1 MVALASGD
9 LGAAQTAAALDLD
22 AAGAHSHGAAHGVL
36 HRTAEADALL
46 KLLRDVLGNQLSVR
60 VGRADLDDGE
70 SHRLA
75 DELFHFLAILLDRFA
90 ALADHDAGSGAVN
103 VDADLGGI
111 ALDLNGGDAG
121 GIEGLL
127 EILTNL
133 VVFNDQIADLFFSGV
148 PSGIPVFNN
157 ADAQAVRIYFLSHN
171 SASFPQSLSATAIM
185 MWLVRLLIRYIRPC
199 ARGMP
204 RFRIGPAPT

>member
-1 MVALASGD
+1 MFAS
-9 LGAAQTAAALDLD
+9 AKTAAALDLD

-60 VGRADLDDGE
+60 VGRTDLDDGE

-75 DELFHFLAILLDRFA
+75 DELFHFLAQTLDLLA

-103 VDADLGGI
+103 VNTNLGGI
-111 ALDLNGGDAG
+111 ALDLNGGDTG

-127 EILTNL
+127 EILADL
-133 VVFNDQIADLFFSGV
+133 VVFNDQIADLFFWPCGFTFC
-148 PSGIPVFNN
+148 PIILP
-157 ADAQAVRIYFLSHN
+157 
-171 SASFPQSLSATAIM
+171 PSLS
-185 MWLVRLLIRYIRPC
+185 LSQ
-199 ARGMP
+199 P
-204 RFRIGPAPT
+204 RRS